1 MFPEEKRICSE
12 NIKEFFEKVKTKIA
26 KGEAL

>member
-12 NIKEFFEKVKTKIA
+12 NIKEFFEKVKIKIVQGKA
-26 KGEAL
+26 N